1 MGHNANDVSESC
13 EHQIDHY
20 ESKAHE
26 DRRSLVDLAKQGK
39 DKCEPHNAEKEVR
52 DVGTRKTDGRESCGD
67 AEQRSDQKNDAFKYY

>member
-1 MGHNANDVSESC
+1 MDHNANDVSKSC

-26 DRRSLVDLAKQGK
+26 NSRSFVDLVKQSR
-39 DKCEPHNAEKEVR
+39 DKSETHNAEKEVR